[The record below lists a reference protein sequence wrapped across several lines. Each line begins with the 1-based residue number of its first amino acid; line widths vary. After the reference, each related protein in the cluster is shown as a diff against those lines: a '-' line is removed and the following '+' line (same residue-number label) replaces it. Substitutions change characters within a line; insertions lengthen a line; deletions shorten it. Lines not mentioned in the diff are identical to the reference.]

1 MPQQRPA
8 ASKQP
13 PSGHRRPP
21 RSASRRK
28 RERRREAELRRT
40 TGASR
45 PRWVW
50 VGGGAGAAVVVLA
63 VVLAVVLT
71 RPHSSTHGT
80 TPTPAPTAVPAA
92 LASADSSATG
102 SPVGGVS
109 CDPNGST
116 STTTSTSTTSA
127 TPTSA
132 PTPAPTP
139 TFAHLAIYVNGVA
152 RQVPPGVGV
161 GPPRTT
167 QSTDAGPYVS
177 GSCYYWLNTRTYD
190 GVIRVQP
197 PSQASLT
204 LGTFFDIW
212 GQQLSS
218 TQVGPATGAVTVLV
232 NGSPY
237 SGDPRAVPLSSHAV
251 IQLNVGTNVAFQHYA
266 FPAGE

>member
-1 MPQQRPA
+1 MPPERPS

-13 PSGHRRPP
+13 QPPHNKRPP

-50 VGGGAGAAVVVLA
+50 IGGGASAAVVVLA

-71 RPHSSTHGT
+71 RAHSSGHAPQPTAG
-80 TPTPAPTAVPAA
+80 PTPVPSA
-92 LASADSSATG
+92 LASSDSSASG
-102 SPVGGVS
+102 SPVAGVS
-109 CDPNGST
+109 CD
-116 STTTSTSTTSA
+116 TTTSTSTSTA
-127 TPTSA
+127 
-132 PTPAPTP
+132 TPAPAPARTY
-139 TFAHLAIYVNGVA
+139 AHLAIYVNGEA
-152 RQVPPGVGV
+152 RRVPAGIGV

-177 GSCYYWLNTRTYD
+177 GPCYYWLNTRTYD
-190 GVIRVQP
+190 GVIRMQP
-197 PSQASLT
+197 PSQASFT

-212 GQQLSS
+212 GQQLSA
-218 TQVGPATGAVTVLV
+218 TQVGPASGTVTVLV

-251 IQLNVGTNVAFQHYA
+251 IQLNVGTNVLFQHYV